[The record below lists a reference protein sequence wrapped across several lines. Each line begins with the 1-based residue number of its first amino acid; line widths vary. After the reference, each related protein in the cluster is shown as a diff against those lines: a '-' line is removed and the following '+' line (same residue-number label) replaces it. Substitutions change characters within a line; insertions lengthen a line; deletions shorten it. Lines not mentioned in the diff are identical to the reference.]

1 MAAAGRAAPRCTA
14 RAGRARGRPATRPSR
29 RAAGTALACL
39 PRRAALRRALPAS
52 ADLTQRA
59 VGPTE
64 QGVIYVVDSADRDR
78 FQDARNELRVIL
90 VDGQIKGV
98 PVVLF
103 ANKQDGDGAASLD
116 DVRAAVLPDQDRRAS
131 DRPIGV
137 FGGSAL
143 RGDGLFDALDWL
155 SARMKPV

>member
-1 MAAAGRAAPRCTA
+1 
-14 RAGRARGRPATRPSR
+14 
-29 RAAGTALACL
+29 
-39 PRRAALRRALPAS
+39 
-52 ADLTQRA
+52 
-59 VGPTE
+59 
-64 QGVIYVVDSADRDR
+64 
-78 FQDARNELRVIL
+78 
-90 VDGQIKGV
+90 
-98 PVVLF
+98 VVLF